1 MLGWMMQ
8 EERLLMFPKPLK
20 SWRNML
26 RILYQLFCT
35 WHFKLVVS
43 VIRSTA
49 SASFCCSSCYLT
61 MPVITIIFLT
71 YQLKWLPNMACWWKE
86 GGRSEIWLDSL
97 ERLCDAVF
105 DMASVANIHLQK
117 ACELAGTMP
126 AEARQV
132 LLQVV
137 PAQVLLDSLSQV
149 LFKVFD
155 PRLSRGVLGIL
166 HLWCQLKLKWF
177 SWWGKY
183 WGVVLG
189 FYPFQQK
196 ILSGEGND
204 FADIAAPIIFFRVV
218 T

>member
-1 MLGWMMQ
+1 
-8 EERLLMFPKPLK
+8 
-20 SWRNML
+20 
-26 RILYQLFCT
+26 
-35 WHFKLVVS
+35 
-43 VIRSTA
+43 
-49 SASFCCSSCYLT
+49 
-61 MPVITIIFLT
+61 
-71 YQLKWLPNMACWWKE
+71 
-86 GGRSEIWLDSL
+86 
-97 ERLCDAVF
+97 
-105 DMASVANIHLQK
+105 MASVANIHLQK

-149 LFKVFD
+149 LFEVFD